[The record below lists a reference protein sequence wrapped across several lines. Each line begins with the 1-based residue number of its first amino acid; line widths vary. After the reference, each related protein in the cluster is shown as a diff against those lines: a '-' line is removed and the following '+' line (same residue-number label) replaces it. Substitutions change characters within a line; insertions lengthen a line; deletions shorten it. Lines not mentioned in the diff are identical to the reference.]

1 MSFLQDGK
9 EWDAP
14 VLAAKFCLLGA
25 KCLLQTE
32 NRQNGLIAFWLQSI
46 AFWLQSVFFKQKM
59 DRMDLQK
66 LFEVREMANS
76 LYSLALEN
84 NLGDKVKNLL
94 ENLGNGG
101 HGIALQKLKDK
112 FGIIRES
119 LKGTSVR
126 CTHGSN
132 AYALSYGSF

>member
-1 MSFLQDGK
+1 
-9 EWDAP
+9 
-14 VLAAKFCLLGA
+14 
-25 KCLLQTE
+25 
-32 NRQNGLIAFWLQSI
+32 
-46 AFWLQSVFFKQKM
+46 M
-59 DRMDLQK
+59 DRMDLK
-66 LFEVREMANS
+66 NLFEVRVMATHCT
-76 LYSLALEN
+76 LYSLVLEN

-94 ENLGNGG
+94 ENLWNGG

>member
-1 MSFLQDGK
+1 M
-9 EWDAP
+9 
-14 VLAAKFCLLGA
+14 AAKYCLLVA

-32 NRQNGLIAFWLQSI
+32 NGQNGL
-46 AFWLQSVFFKQKM
+46 KN
-59 DRMDLQK
+59 

-76 LYSLALEN
+76 LYSLVLEN

-119 LKGTSVR
+119 LKGSSVR